1 MRVEES
7 GEAVS
12 GSLSSQ
18 VQIGLLFRLKRK
30 KFFGVA
36 LEIVL
41 FLRSFSRKR
50 VRGGG
55 GGGGRSNFVQSQG
68 RCFFVFFV
76 AGIKSP
82 IFSSFVFAFR

>member
-55 GGGGRSNFVQSQG
+55 GGGRSNFVQSQG